1 MPYENIEFKSYC
13 WSLGTTSFR
22 TTHFN
27 QKIEEQLGL
36 LKEFFSKPENKDSQW
51 YRNKSIKVKYYK
63 FLQDNNFVTG
73 EDSRPDKAA
82 REKTSGLCELGLVD
96 DNRRLTEVGK
106 KLLEVSQTCD
116 YNISNVFKIANDSY
130 IFTKQF
136 LKLSNKQVNN
146 NIVRPYLVLIYLLSK
161 LEYLSN
167 EEFTYLL
174 PLCVNREI
182 TLKIIEKIKSFR
194 DNQIK
199 LDDIIIDTVL
209 SLPNYKKARDLFLNN
224 NVTEEL
230 ICVIGMNRKSKKYD
244 NTSKKYDKVY
254 YPFYNTLYDICVNG
268 NNHEMFDLYKKTDSL
283 KIKTLWRGYL
293 FSSTSRNQLR
303 NNPSECKSNAEIYNA
318 NNETEFKKIF
328 FERLHLFKIKA
339 NLLDYSDLNERYFK
353 TTDTI
358 IFSDDK
364 VVFDI
369 IPKYIY
375 KNIADK
381 LFEEAFCESELLQQ
395 NCELEE
401 ISEALHFNIQDIY
414 NEIKSDLGLSIIDE
428 ENIQKILSDEKLQRF
443 RTLIDEKFTDE
454 TLINLLT
461 LFENREDNKIF
472 DLVTDNATIPT
483 IFEYILGIIWYKI
496 SNYKG
501 NILKYM
507 NLSLEADLLPKTHA
521 CGGEADIVY
530 EYDETEFYPKHN
542 MLIEATLMDEST
554 QRRGEMEPVPRHLG
568 NHILRTGKKAYCTF
582 ISPYLDINVL
592 TYFRGLKR
600 MGYYDPQNHNNHVPS
615 LKVVPLKTKEL
626 KTIIQKGTKYNELY
640 SIMDKAFKNESPI
653 PIWYDS
659 ELVANL

>member
-1 MPYENIEFKSYC
+1 MPYDNIPFKSYC

-22 TTHFN
+22 TKQFN
-27 QKIEEQLGL
+27 QKIELQLGL
-36 LKEFFSKPENKDSQW
+36 LKEFFDMPKYKNESWQGNNSLQVEYYNFLKEKGFLTGNETRKD
-51 YRNKSIKVKYYK
+51 K
-63 FLQDNNFVTG
+63 F
-73 EDSRPDKAA
+73 A
-82 REKTSGLCELGLVD
+82 REKTSGLCELGLID

-106 KLLEVSQTCD
+106 ELLQISQSCD
-116 YNISNVFKIANDSY
+116 YDNSNIFRVAKDSY

-136 LKLSNKQVNN
+136 LKLSNKQVDN

-167 EEFTYLL
+167 DEFTYLL
-174 PLCVNREI
+174 PLCVSKET
-182 TLKIIEKIKSFR
+182 TLNILE
-194 DNQIK
+194 QIRLLRSDRKK

-209 SLPNYKKARDLFLNN
+209 SLPNYPQARNLFLNN
-224 NVTEEL
+224 QVTEEL
-230 ICVIGMNRKSKKYD
+230 ICTIGMNRKSR
-244 NTSKKYDKVY
+244 SYDKPY
-254 YPFYNTLYDICVNG
+254 YPFYKILFDICVNKK
-268 NNHEMFDLYKKTDSL
+268 NAKMFDLYEKTDSL
-283 KIKTLWRGYL
+283 KLKTLWRGYL
-293 FSSTSRNQLR
+293 FSSTSKNLLR
-303 NNPSECKSNAEIYNA
+303 NNPNECKSIAEIYNV
-318 NNETEFKKIF
+318 NNKTEFKKIF
-328 FERLHLFKIKA
+328 FEKLHLFKIKA
-339 NLLDYSDLNERYFK
+339 NLSDYSDLNERYFK
-353 TTDTI
+353 TTDTV
-358 IFSDDK
+358 IFSDNK

-381 LFEEAFCESELLQQ
+381 LFEEAFCESELLHQ

-414 NEIKSDLGLSIIDE
+414 DEIKSDLGLSIIDE
-428 ENIQKILSDEKLQRF
+428 ENIQKILSEEKLRRF
-443 RTLIDEKFTDE
+443 RAIIDEKFTDE

-461 LFENREDNKIF
+461 LFENRDDNKIF
-472 DLVTDNATIPT
+472 ELVTDNATIPT

-501 NILKYM
+501 DILKYM

-592 TYFRGLKR
+592 TYFRGLKH

-615 LKVVPLKTKEL
+615 LKVVPIKTKEL
-626 KTIIQKGTKYNELY
+626 KTILQKGTKYNELY
-640 SIMDKAFKNESPI
+640 SIMDNAFKAESII
-653 PIWYDS
+653 PNWYDN

>member
-1 MPYENIEFKSYC
+1 MPYDNIPFKSYC

-22 TTHFN
+22 TKQFN
-27 QKIEEQLGL
+27 QKIELQLGL
-36 LKEFFSKPENKDSQW
+36 LKEFFDMPKYKNESWQGNNSLQVEYYNFLKEKGFLTGNETRKD
-51 YRNKSIKVKYYK
+51 K
-63 FLQDNNFVTG
+63 F
-73 EDSRPDKAA
+73 A
-82 REKTSGLCELGLVD
+82 REKTSGLCELGLID

-106 KLLEVSQTCD
+106 ELLQISQSCD
-116 YNISNVFKIANDSY
+116 YDNSNIFRVAKDSY

-136 LKLSNKQVNN
+136 LKLSNKQVDN

-167 EEFTYLL
+167 DEFTYLL
-174 PLCVNREI
+174 PLCVSKET
-182 TLKIIEKIKSFR
+182 TLNILE
-194 DNQIK
+194 QIRLLRSDRKK

-209 SLPNYKKARDLFLNN
+209 SLPNYPQARNLFLNN
-224 NVTEEL
+224 QVTEEL
-230 ICVIGMNRKSKKYD
+230 ICTIGMNRKSR
-244 NTSKKYDKVY
+244 SYDKPY
-254 YPFYNTLYDICVNG
+254 YPFYKILFDICVNKK
-268 NNHEMFDLYKKTDSL
+268 NAKMFDLYEKTDSL
-283 KIKTLWRGYL
+283 KLKTLWRGYL
-293 FSSTSRNQLR
+293 FSSTSKNLLR
-303 NNPSECKSNAEIYNA
+303 NNPNECKSIEEIYNV

-328 FERLHLFKIKA
+328 FEKLHLFKIKA
-339 NLLDYSDLNERYFK
+339 NLSDYSDLNERYFK
-353 TTDTI
+353 TTDTV
-358 IFSDDK
+358 IFSDNK
-364 VVFDI
+364 VVYDI

-381 LFEEAFCESELLQQ
+381 LFEEAFCESELLHQ

-414 NEIKSDLGLSIIDE
+414 DEIKSDLGLSIIDE
-428 ENIQKILSDEKLQRF
+428 ENIQKILSEEKLRRF
-443 RTLIDEKFTDE
+443 RAIIDEKFTDE

-461 LFENREDNKIF
+461 LFENRDDNKIF
-472 DLVTDNATIPT
+472 ELVTDNATIPT

-501 NILKYM
+501 DILKYM

-592 TYFRGLKR
+592 TYFRGLKH

-615 LKVVPLKTKEL
+615 LKVVPIKTKEL
-626 KTIIQKGTKYNELY
+626 KTILQKGTKYNELY
-640 SIMDKAFKNESPI
+640 SIMDNAFKAESII
-653 PIWYDS
+653 PNWYDN

>member
-1 MPYENIEFKSYC
+1 MPYDNIPFKSYC

-22 TTHFN
+22 TKQFN
-27 QKIEEQLGL
+27 QKIELQLGL
-36 LKEFFSKPENKDSQW
+36 LKEFFDMPKYKNESWQGNNSLQVEYYNFLKEKGFLTGNETRKD
-51 YRNKSIKVKYYK
+51 K
-63 FLQDNNFVTG
+63 F
-73 EDSRPDKAA
+73 A
-82 REKTSGLCELGLVD
+82 REKTSGLCELGLID

-106 KLLEVSQTCD
+106 ELLQISQSCD
-116 YNISNVFKIANDSY
+116 YDNSNIFRVAKDSY

-136 LKLSNKQVNN
+136 LKLSNKQVDN

-167 EEFTYLL
+167 DEFTYLL
-174 PLCVNREI
+174 PLCVSKET
-182 TLKIIEKIKSFR
+182 TLNILE
-194 DNQIK
+194 QIRLLRSDRKK

-209 SLPNYKKARDLFLNN
+209 SLPNYPQARNLFLNN
-224 NVTEEL
+224 QVTEEL
-230 ICVIGMNRKSKKYD
+230 ICTIGMNRKSR
-244 NTSKKYDKVY
+244 SYDKPY
-254 YPFYNTLYDICVNG
+254 YPFYKILFDICVNKK
-268 NNHEMFDLYKKTDSL
+268 NAKMFDLYEKTDSL
-283 KIKTLWRGYL
+283 KLKTLWRGYL
-293 FSSTSRNQLR
+293 FSSTSKNLLR
-303 NNPSECKSNAEIYNA
+303 NNPNECKSIAEIYNV

-328 FERLHLFKIKA
+328 FEKLHLFKIKA
-339 NLLDYSDLNERYFK
+339 NLSDYSDLNERYFK
-353 TTDTI
+353 TTDTV
-358 IFSDDK
+358 IFSDNK

-381 LFEEAFCESELLQQ
+381 LFEEAFCESELLHQ

-414 NEIKSDLGLSIIDE
+414 DEIKSDLGLSIIDE
-428 ENIQKILSDEKLQRF
+428 ENIQKILSEEKLRRF
-443 RTLIDEKFTDE
+443 RAIIDEKFTDE

-461 LFENREDNKIF
+461 LFENRDDNKIF
-472 DLVTDNATIPT
+472 ELVTDNATIPT

-501 NILKYM
+501 DILKYM

-592 TYFRGLKR
+592 TYFRGLKH
-600 MGYYDPQNHNNHVPS
+600 MGYYDPQYHNNHVPS
-615 LKVVPLKTKEL
+615 LKVVPIKTKEL
-626 KTIIQKGTKYNELY
+626 KTILQKGTKYNELY
-640 SIMDKAFKNESPI
+640 SIMDNAFKAESII
-653 PIWYDS
+653 PNWYDN